1 MASSKADLVRIGRE
15 GFELI
20 EQFMDK
26 KGTGRS
32 GAAVRKPHVFPQE
45 TRQVCL
51 YQYQPQKSHVY
62 QVKPNE
68 KMNTYEVVQ
77 YRDGVSVMDY
87 TKRNSAPMFY

>member
-1 MASSKADLVRIGRE
+1 MASSKADLARIGRE
-15 GFELI
+15 GFEI
-20 EQFMDK
+20 INQFMEK
-26 KGTGRS
+26 KGTGRN
-32 GAAVRKPHVFPQE
+32 GAAVRKPQE

-77 YRDGVSVMDY
+77 YRGGLY
-87 TKRNSAPMFY
+87 